1 MNRYN
6 ERIEIDEPHTCM
18 PNALNQYF
26 GRRIYDSQCNFYYDN
41 RFNLT
46 LAKLDQ
52 TTRYHFELT
61 KRVFVSKQLWVRE
74 KVWRSNSNREASF
87 VYDLNKAL
95 EDLNPGKYIIDYNYN
110 KRSNERTSRHG
121 HNTCIFK
128 DRRGRIMA
136 LDPRAANDERYLPSV
151 NYNLNQTPDESQK
164 QMLLFEHYKIIS
176 IGIYKYE
183 KWTKTETL
191 G

>member
-52 TTRYHFELT
+52 TQRYHFELT

-74 KVWRSNSNREASF
+74 KVWRSNSNPDSSY

-95 EDLNPGKYIIDYNYN
+95 EDLNPGKYIIDYNYK

-136 LDPRAANDERYLPSV
+136 LDRRAANDVTYLPSV

-164 QMLLFEHYKIIS
+164 RMSLFKHYKIIS
-176 IGIYKYE
+176 IGIYNYE
-183 KWTKTETL
+183 KWTKTDTL